1 MRFMLLFKLNSIH
14 QFTRQ
19 IFSPIKLYNY
29 FNNLYF
35 TYYCNCTNLAF
46 NLNYSPTW
54 TYFCSISHSIVILLI
69 LGLNGKEPNPSWRG
83 IFEAYRNP
91 RQTQRGRFR
100 TLCFFCFLR
109 WNILFY
115 LFCFDFLLRSH
126 IQSTHFLYSF
136 PNLLNLLLSLYSF
149 LFYFRKFL
157 FLFIILCL
165 PISINCHRSIFNS
178 ISCFTGHLS
187 ILLGSV

>member
-54 TYFCSISHSIVILLI
+54 TYFCSISHSIVIVLI

-100 TLCFFCFLR
+100 TLCFF
-109 WNILFY
+109 LF
-115 LFCFDFLLRSH
+115 S
-126 IQSTHFLYSF
+126 
-136 PNLLNLLLSLYSF
+136 SLKYSF
-149 LFYFRKFL
+149 LFIL
-157 FLFIILCL
+157 FWFSLTLAYPIDPL
-165 PISINCHRSIFNS
+165 PIF
-178 ISCFTGHLS
+178 ISQSSQSPPLS
-187 ILLGSV
+187 LFFFILFP